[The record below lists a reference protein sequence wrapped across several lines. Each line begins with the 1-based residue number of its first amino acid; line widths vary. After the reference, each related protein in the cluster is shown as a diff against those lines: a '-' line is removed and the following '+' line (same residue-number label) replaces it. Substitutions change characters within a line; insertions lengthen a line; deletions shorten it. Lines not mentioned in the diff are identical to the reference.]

1 MPVIRYL
8 VNDVDA
14 SLPFYK
20 ILGFKLADRWGP
32 PFAIVKRKSL
42 SIWLSGPGTSARK
55 KLKSGDVPEPGG
67 WNRLVLEVKDIDA
80 TVTKLEAL
88 GAKFR
93 SKPIKGPG
101 GKQVL
106 VEDPVWQPNRTV
118 RTKARVRSN
127 PSLKRSANGRPPGPR
142 GGLGYPPPRGP
153 GVLPSSPA

>member
-14 SLPFYK
+14 ALPFYK

-55 KLKSGDVPEPGG
+55 KLKGGAVPEPGG
-67 WNRLVLEVKDIDA
+67 WNRLVLEVADIQA
-80 TVTKLEAL
+80 TIASLRAQ

-93 SKPIKGPG
+93 SPPIKGPG
-101 GKQVL
+101 GTQVL
-106 VEDPVWQPNRTV
+106 VEDP
-118 RTKARVRSN
+118 SGN
-127 PSLKRSANGRPPGPR
+127 PIELFEPRPGEATP
-142 GGLGYPPPRGP
+142 
-153 GVLPSSPA
+153 

>member
-20 ILGFKLADRWGP
+20 TLGFKLTDRWGP
-32 PFAIVKRKSL
+32 PFAVVKRKSL
-42 SIWLSGPGTSARK
+42 SVWLSGPGTSARK
-55 KLKSGDVPEPGG
+55 KLKDGALPAPGG
-67 WNRLVLEVKDIDA
+67 WNRLVLEVRDIDA
-80 TVTKLEAL
+80 VVAKLEAQ

-106 VEDPVWQPNRTV
+106 VDDPSGNPIELFEPRQED
-118 RTKARVRSN
+118 
-127 PSLKRSANGRPPGPR
+127 
-142 GGLGYPPPRGP
+142 
-153 GVLPSSPA
+153 